1 LKRLPNQSLL
11 WYANQDTTSLT
22 DKISLQA
29 ADIERLRIEIA
40 ANKAAVDEHNAS
52 LLAAVQAHR
61 KEKSERTTKITELRG
76 EVDVQK
82 HKALIAEANAH
93 SKPPSAN
100 ESDEIGLV
108 MIENENLKRK
118 IKVLEIETGKL
129 GQVDKLAK
137 KIREKEEELRELSE
151 QQRNTV
157 AQLVA

>member
-1 LKRLPNQSLL
+1 MEV
-11 WYANQDTTSLT
+11 
-22 DKISLQA
+22 A
-29 ADIERLRIEIA
+29 ASRA
-40 ANKAAVDEHNAS
+40 MVDEHNAS

-61 KEKSERTTKITELRG
+61 KEKSELSAKVAELRT
-76 EVDVQK
+76 EVDIQK
-82 HKALIAEANAH
+82 QKALMAEANAH

-137 KIREKEEELRELSE
+137 RVREKEEELRELSE

-157 AQLVA
+157 VQLVG